1 MSARGKARKR
11 ALDIIFEADSKGV
24 PIEVVAAEHHRRRS
38 TSGDIALPEY
48 TVTVVEGVAR
58 HGAEI
63 DALINEYAQEWTVE
77 RMPAVDRAIARVAVY
92 EIAFGS
98 GVPREVAIA
107 EAVRLAAELSTDESP
122 KFIQGLLGGIPV
134 GGASPSVDSVGPSA

>member
-38 TSGDIALPEY
+38 TSGDTALPEY
-48 TVTVVEGVAR
+48 TVSVVEGVAR
-58 HGAEI
+58 HQSDI
-63 DALINEYAQEWTVE
+63 DALITEHAQEWSVE
-77 RMPAVDRAIARVAVY
+77 RMPAVDRAVARIGVY

-107 EAVRLAAELSTDESP
+107 EAVRLAGELSTDESP
-122 KFIQGLLGGIPV
+122 RFIQGLLGGITESRMKE
-134 GGASPSVDSVGPSA
+134 SPSPDKA

>member
-58 HGAEI
+58 HRADI
-63 DALINEYAQEWTVE
+63 DALINEHAQEWSVE

-92 EIAFGS
+92 EIGFGS

-134 GGASPSVDSVGPSA
+134 GEASPSVDSVGPSA